1 VFYFAF
7 VLSFLFAEMKQT
19 KLNFKPK
26 KSANKEF
33 DSSNSDD
40 GMDSDSFDAV
50 LEGGGSSP
58 EKERAAPKRAA
69 GTFIWILVITYFI

>member
-1 VFYFAF
+1 
-7 VLSFLFAEMKQT
+7 MKQT

-33 DSSNSDD
+33 DSSNSEDD
-40 GMDSDSFDAV
+40 VDSDSFDAM
-50 LEGGGSSP
+50 LGSSP

-69 GTFIWILVITYFI
+69 GILIHFCGEM